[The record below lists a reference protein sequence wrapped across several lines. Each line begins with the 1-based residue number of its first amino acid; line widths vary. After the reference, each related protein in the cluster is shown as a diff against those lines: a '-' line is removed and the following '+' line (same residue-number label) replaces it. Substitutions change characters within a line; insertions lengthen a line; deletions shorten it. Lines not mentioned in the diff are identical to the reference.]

1 MKYVDYHYK
10 QASLNSKD
18 DKERLQFELLNEY
31 GYNFFSESKRIV
43 NEDNLFLKP
52 KNIVNKDFINLKR

>member
-31 GYNFFSESKRIV
+31 GYNFLVKVRE
-43 NEDNLFLKP
+43 L
-52 KNIVNKDFINLKR
+52 